1 MSKEKK
7 KRKPLRNQIKYPSLV
22 RKYNSRIR
30 QEYLDADYLD
40 KLDDTIKNCKLP
52 DGSMVTQLEYY
63 ALFMKEW
70 NNAGVGSQKTP
81 ETNRLHRTAKEVK
94 DCTDRNNKRN
104 HDQYAR
110 AKKDGLVHKVD
121 YETLK
126 EWIEKTQAVN
136 INLAEES
143 MVEFIDAKK
152 KLEE

>member
-1 MSKEKK
+1 MSKEKSK
-7 KRKPLRNQIKYPSLV
+7 KKPLRNQIKYPSLV

-40 KLDDTIKNCKLP
+40 KLDDSKKNVKLP
-52 DGSMVTQLEYY
+52 DGTMVSELEYY

-70 NNAGVGSQKTP
+70 NNAGVGKQSEAEK
-81 ETNRLHRTAKEVK
+81 NKLHRTAKDVK

-136 INLAEES
+136 GNLAEES
-143 MVEFIDAKK
+143 IIEFIDAKK
-152 KLEE
+152 KLIE